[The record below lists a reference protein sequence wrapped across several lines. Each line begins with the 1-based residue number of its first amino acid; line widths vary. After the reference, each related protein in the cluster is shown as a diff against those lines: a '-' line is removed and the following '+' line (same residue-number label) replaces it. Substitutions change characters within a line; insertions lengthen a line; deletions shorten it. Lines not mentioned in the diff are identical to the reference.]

1 VDWFQ
6 DGLKA
11 SLQIR
16 VRSVTSA
23 VEAKLTLYGRSPIL
37 ELSVADIVRDADGQ
51 CDWLRLQPTRGPEQQ
66 DGVVASITK
75 VISKTIMVSFSGQT
89 AVRLHQGCAHQPA
102 TRRGE
107 KFPVPYNQFRTNET
121 RSKCLE

>member
-51 CDWLRLQPTRGPEQQ
+51 CDWLRLQSTREPEQQ
-66 DGVVASITK
+66 DGGGQHHQSDLKNDHGFVFRPDRGSLASRVRASTGDPARRE
-75 VISKTIMVSFSGQT
+75 ISS
-89 AVRLHQGCAHQPA
+89 ALQPVQDK
-102 TRRGE
+102 RNQ
-107 KFPVPYNQFRTNET
+107 KQVP
-121 RSKCLE
+121 

>member
-1 VDWFQ
+1 MQNEPWQTAV
-6 DGLKA
+6 GRAPRLKEFYQE
-11 SLQIR
+11 S
-16 VRSVTSA
+16 
-23 VEAKLTLYGRSPIL
+23 EP
-37 ELSVADIVRDADGQ
+37 
-51 CDWLRLQPTRGPEQQ
+51 PTRSKSVHLPSRP
-66 DGVVASITK
+66 SITK